1 MKTGRINREQ
11 LTVRTMIR
19 MYCTSVHQSGK
30 EVCVDC
36 RQLIEYAEQRTEK
49 CRFGNDKPVCVNCPV
64 HCYKPEMREKI
75 REVMRYSGPRMIYHH
90 PNLAW
95 MHIVDKNRYK
105 LKQS

>member
-1 MKTGRINREQ
+1 
-11 LTVRTMIR
+11 MIR
-19 MYCTSVHQSGK
+19 IYCAGVHQSGK
-30 EVCVDC
+30 EMCGDC
-36 RQLIEYAEQRTEK
+36 MQLIKYAEQRTGK

-75 REVMRYSGPRMIYHH
+75 REVMRFSGPRMIYHH
-90 PNLAW
+90 PYLAW

>member
-19 MYCTSVHQSGK
+19 MYCAGVHQPGT
-30 EVCVDC
+30 ELCEDC

-49 CRFGNDKPVCVNCPV
+49 CRFEKDKPVCVNCPV

-75 REVMRYSGPRMIYHH
+75 RKVMRYSGPRMTYHH
-90 PNLAW
+90 PYLAL